1 MRVHHREGRSGWVS
15 PWRDLRGLSQRSDG
29 QELVYIKDLIL
40 TKLRTALPG
49 IPLEDI
55 RATLK
60 AKVQNHQR

>member
-1 MRVHHREGRSGWVS
+1 ME
-15 PWRDLRGLSQRSDG
+15 

-40 TKLRTALPG
+40 TKLRGALPG

-60 AKVQNHQR
+60 AKVQKKAPPVRGILALGFLHRIPKKNSTTQPEC